1 MMNWLDS
8 HCHINDKAFRED
20 INEVLERMVSADVL
34 RAMII
39 SSYLEDYA
47 YGLTIHHP
55 RICFARSLGI
65 YPGDVDDADEALFE
79 SFAKIYET
87 KECAAI
93 GEIGLDYY
101 WDKDNRDRQKKIF
114 EDQVVLAEKLDK
126 PVIIH
131 SRDAIEDT
139 YEILSRHQARGVMHC
154 YSDNA
159 EMAKKFLKL
168 GFYISIAGP
177 VTWKKPGDTIE
188 VIHEV
193 PLDRLLIETDCPYLT
208 PAPKRGMR
216 NEPSFVVYTGRKI
229 AEELQVDEE
238 EFKKQLNENYL
249 RLFRL

>member
-8 HCHINDKAFRED
+8 HCHINDKVFRED

-65 YPGDVDDADEALFE
+65 YPGDVDEVDEALFE

-101 WDKDNRDRQKKIF
+101 WDKDNWGRQKKIF

-188 VIHEV
+188 VIYEV

>member
-101 WDKDNRDRQKKIF
+101 WDKDNWDRQKKIF

-188 VIHEV
+188 VIREV

>member
-208 PAPKRGMR
+208 PVPKRGMR

>member
-20 INEVLERMVSADVL
+20 IDEVLERMVSADVL

-101 WDKDNRDRQKKIF
+101 WDKDNWDRQKKIF

-154 YSDNA
+154 YS

>member
-20 INEVLERMVSADVL
+20 IDEVLERMVSADVL

-55 RICFARSLGI
+55 RISFARSLGI
-65 YPGDVDDADEALFE
+65 YPGDVDDVDEALFE
-79 SFAKIYET
+79 SFAKTYET

-101 WDKDNRDRQKKIF
+101 WDKDNWDRQKKIF

-159 EMAKKFLKL
+159 EMAKKCLKL

>member
-65 YPGDVDDADEALFE
+65 YPGDVDEVDEALFK

>member
-20 INEVLERMVSADVL
+20 IDEVLERMVSADVL

-55 RICFARSLGI
+55 RTSFSRSLGI
-65 YPGDVDDADEALFE
+65 YPGDVDDVDEALFE

-101 WDKDNRDRQKKIF
+101 WDKDNWDRQKKIF

-139 YEILSRHQARGVMHC
+139 YEILSRHQVKGVMHC

-229 AEELQVDEE
+229 AEELQVNEE

>member
-8 HCHINDKAFRED
+8 HCHINDKAFRKD

-55 RICFARSLGI
+55 RISFSRSLGI
-65 YPGDVDDADEALFE
+65 YPGDVDDVDEALFE

-101 WDKDNRDRQKKIF
+101 WDKDNWDRQKKIF

-139 YEILSRHQARGVMHC
+139 YEILSRHQVKGVMHC

>member
-55 RICFARSLGI
+55 RICFARSLVI
-65 YPGDVDDADEALFE
+65 YPGDVDDVDEALFE

-101 WDKDNRDRQKKIF
+101 WDKDNWDRQKKIF
-114 EDQVVLAEKLDK
+114 EDQVVLAEKLYK

>member
-1 MMNWLDS
+1 M
-8 HCHINDKAFRED
+8 
-20 INEVLERMVSADVL
+20 
-34 RAMII
+34 
-39 SSYLEDYA
+39 
-47 YGLTIHHP
+47 
-55 RICFARSLGI
+55 
-65 YPGDVDDADEALFE
+65 
-79 SFAKIYET
+79 
-87 KECAAI
+87 
-93 GEIGLDYY
+93 DYY
-101 WDKDNRDRQKKIF
+101 WDKDNWDRQKKIF